1 MSKAKLS
8 IVIITYNEEKLISKC
23 IGSVRQIAD
32 EIIVV
37 DSYSTDRT
45 VEIAKNLGA
54 TVIPHGF
61 EGHIQQKNWAK
72 EQSQF
77 DFVLSLDADEVVS
90 DELAQSILEVKQ
102 KGFDFSG
109 YYVNRLNYIG
119 NKSVKTNG
127 WYPDSKLRLWNK
139 NMGKWSGT
147 NPHDK
152 FMLKSGYLKTK
163 LKGDL
168 IHYSYENLSE
178 VWKKGKQYGLL
189 ASPFVAK
196 KSILNIMLHLIT
208 SPISRW
214 FKSYFL
220 KAGIS
225 SGWTGFIIA
234 LAQSREAWVKYSRG
248 FIIKLF
254 GK

>member
-1 MSKAKLS
+1 MFKTKLS

-37 DSYSTDRT
+37 DSYSKDRT
-45 VEIAKNLGA
+45 VEIAENLGA
-54 TVIPHGF
+54 TVIPHKF

-72 EQSQF
+72 DQSQY

-102 KGFDFSG
+102 TGFNFPG

-119 NKSVKTNG
+119 NKPIKTNG

-139 NMGKWSGT
+139 NLGKWGGT

-152 FMLKSGYLKTK
+152 FLLPLGYSKTT

-168 IHYSYENLSE
+168 IHYSYVNLKE
-178 VWKKGKQYGLL
+178 VWLKGKQYGLL
-189 ASPFVAK
+189 AAPYISKISTF
-196 KSILNIMLHLIT
+196 SILAQMFS
-208 SPISRW
+208 SPILRW
-214 FKSYFL
+214 FKSYFIRG
-220 KAGIS
+220 GIIN
-225 SGWTGFIIA
+225 GWTGFVIA
-234 LAQSREAWVKYSRG
+234 MAQSREAWVKYSRG
-248 FIIKLF
+248 LTIRLF

>member
-1 MSKAKLS
+1 MSKSKLS
-8 IVIITYNEEKLISKC
+8 VVIITYNEEKLISKC

-37 DSYSTDRT
+37 DSHSTDRT
-45 VEIAKNLGA
+45 VEIAENLGA
-54 TVIPHGF
+54 TVISHDF

-72 EQSQF
+72 EQSQY

-90 DELAQSILEVKQ
+90 EELANSILEEK
-102 KGFDFSG
+102 KKDFFYSG

-119 NKSVKTNG
+119 DKPVKTNG

-152 FMLKSGYLKTK
+152 FMLKSGYPKTK

-168 IHYSYENLSE
+168 IHYSYESLSE
-178 VWKKGKQYGLL
+178 VWQKGKSYGLL
-189 ASPFVAK
+189 ASPFIARKNV
-196 KSILNIMLHLIT
+196 LNIIFQMLT

-220 KAGIS
+220 KGGIG
-225 SGWTGFIIA
+225 SGWTGFVIA
-234 LAQSREAWVKYSRG
+234 ISQSREAWVKYSRG
-248 FIIKLF
+248 FTIKLF

>member
-1 MSKAKLS
+1 MSKSKLS
-8 IVIITYNEEKLISKC
+8 AIIITFNEEKLIAKC
-23 IGSVRQIAD
+23 ISSVRQIAD

-37 DSYSTDRT
+37 DSHSTDRT

-54 TVIPHGF
+54 IVIPHDF

-72 EQSQF
+72 DQSQY
-77 DFVLSLDADEVVS
+77 DFVLSLDADEFVS
-90 DELAQSILEVKQ
+90 EELAHSILEEK
-102 KGFDFSG
+102 KKDFFFSG

-119 NKSVKTNG
+119 NRPIKTNG

-139 NMGKWSGT
+139 NMGKWGGT

-152 FMLKSGYLKTK
+152 FLLKSGYPKTT
-163 LKGDL
+163 LNGNL
-168 IHYSYENLSE
+168 IHYSYDNLSE

-189 ASPFVAK
+189 AAPYVSKTSAFSIFVQMF
-196 KSILNIMLHLIT
+196 S

-214 FKSYFL
+214 FKSYFIRG
-220 KAGIS
+220 GII
-225 SGWTGFIIA
+225 SGWTGFVIA
-234 LAQSREAWVKYSRG
+234 MAQSREAWVKYSRG
-248 FIIKLF
+248 LKIKLF